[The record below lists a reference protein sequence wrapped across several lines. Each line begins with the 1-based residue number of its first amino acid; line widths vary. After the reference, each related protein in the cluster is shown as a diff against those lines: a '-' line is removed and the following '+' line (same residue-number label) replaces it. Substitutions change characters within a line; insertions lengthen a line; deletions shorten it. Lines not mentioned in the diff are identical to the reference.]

1 MRVVCQSILL
11 GDAGKTGVCDDVSC
25 NVVEDFACIYQ
36 ASQQR
41 ALCCVQTLLGE
52 GAQVVLEGQRVLPAK
67 TQEQG
72 FNFKYDD
79 VDSAVREIVSN

>member
-1 MRVVCQSILL
+1 MPGSNQQVFVQMMSSLWAFQLQSP
-11 GDAGKTGVCDDVSC
+11 V
-25 NVVEDFACIYQ
+25 
-36 ASQQR
+36 
-41 ALCCVQTLLGE
+41 LCCVQTLLGE

-79 VDSAVREIVSN
+79 VDAAVREIVST

>member
-1 MRVVCQSILL
+1 MFVQMMSSLWAFQLQSP
-11 GDAGKTGVCDDVSC
+11 V
-25 NVVEDFACIYQ
+25 
-36 ASQQR
+36 
-41 ALCCVQTLLGE
+41 LCCVQTLLGE

-79 VDSAVREIVSN
+79 VDAAVREIVST